1 MISKHDLFL
10 LVIYVDNLPLKY
22 LQRVT
27 KILKFIYGQYTWEN
41 IFTIQNSTLVKEL
54 YLLSSMQL
62 ILSIYFSAINIIS
75 IWSKRQE
82 KHALRCIFFLKKMQ
96 SQQFFFIIKDTMSQV
111 TILSIYLV
119 NKDINW
125 EVNSFHGV
133 TCK

>member
-22 LQRVT
+22 LQRVA
-27 KILKFIYGQYTWEN
+27 KILKLIYGQYTWEN

-54 YLLSSMQL
+54 NLLSSMQL

-96 SQQFFFIIKDTMSQV
+96 SQQVFFIIKNTMSQV

>member
-22 LQRVT
+22 IQRVA
-27 KILKFIYGQYTWEN
+27 KILKLIYVQYKWEN

-75 IWSKRQE
+75 IWSKKQE

-96 SQQFFFIIKDTMSQV
+96 IQQFFFIIKNTMSQV